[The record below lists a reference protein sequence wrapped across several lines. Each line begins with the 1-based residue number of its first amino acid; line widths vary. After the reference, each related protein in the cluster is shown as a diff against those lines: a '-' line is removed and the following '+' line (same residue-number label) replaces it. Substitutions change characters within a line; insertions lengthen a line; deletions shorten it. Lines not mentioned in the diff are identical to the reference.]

1 MSEAS
6 RPVWSPSIKGLRKMK
21 QAKRIDRFMSTCVT
35 TINLTFLSI
44 FLLCGSHRR
53 DGRGSWSRGRCR
65 SFGSGQGRSN
75 YDWTTLLVTLEW
87 NPAWDLVYSQGLRER
102 GLLHDSDGKSTH
114 YCEFPTSRHLELK
127 EYPDGQSDDC
137 NIHEN
142 IYASGNVPE
151 CRLLDVLASF
161 LLAHALRLNQN
172 VKTDLIE
179 AFIRYD
185 SPRSRRG
192 ALRGNGDHGN
202 QRPKEIHSHI
212 SHLCSATDLSNNN

>member
-1 MSEAS
+1 M
-6 RPVWSPSIKGLRKMK
+6 
-21 QAKRIDRFMSTCVT
+21 
-35 TINLTFLSI
+35 
-44 FLLCGSHRR
+44 
-53 DGRGSWSRGRCR
+53 
-65 SFGSGQGRSN
+65 
-75 YDWTTLLVTLEW
+75 LEW
-87 NPAWDLVYSQGLRER
+87 IPAWDPVYSQGRRER

-114 YCEFPTSRHLELK
+114 YCEFPTSRRLELK

-142 IYASGNVPE
+142 IYAFGSVPE
-151 CRLLDVLASF
+151 CRLLEVLASF

-185 SPRSRRG
+185 SPRSKRG

-212 SHLCSATDLSNNN
+212 SHLCSATDLFNNNCFEEMQDREFWKAECKDVKQFCGVSCLGSKVNYVRSLTKRINWPFVTHRFENRSKY